1 MLHRIR
7 KIAIDLMHASAAGI
21 CVSIGGAVYL
31 SCPNKLLGSF
41 LFSVGLC
48 AILFF
53 KLLLF
58 TGRVGYLTANKP
70 SYLPWLGL
78 VWIGNCLGTW
88 LGAFAQTYTR
98 TGDKLIAAAKE
109 IVAVKSGDSLIS
121 LFILSIFCGLM
132 MYIAAEGTRRTPYG
146 STFQLSLVMLPVAV
160 FIVCG
165 FEHCIADVYYYALA
179 GFSWDAILRI
189 LIITLGN
196 SIGSILLHIGVSHH
210 EPA

>member
-1 MLHRIR
+1 MIHRIR

-41 LFSVGLC
+41 LFGVGLC

-58 TGRVGYLTANKP
+58 TGRVGYLPANKL
-70 SYLPWLGL
+70 SYIPWLGL
-78 VWIGNCLGTW
+78 VWLGNCLGVW
-88 LGAFAQTYTR
+88 AGAFLQKFTR
-98 TGDKLIAAAKE
+98 IGDGLTAAAQP
-109 IVAVKSGDSLIS
+109 IVAVKSQDSLLS
-121 LFILSIFCGLM
+121 LFILSIFCGVM

-146 STFQLSLVMLPVAV
+146 SVFQLSLVLLPVAV
-160 FIVCG
+160 FILCG
-165 FEHCIADVYYYALA
+165 FEHCIADVYYYALT
-179 GFSWDAILRI
+179 GFSWDALLRI
-189 LIITLGN
+189 LIITAGN
-196 SIGSILLHIGVSHH
+196 SLGSVLLHMGVSHH